1 MRYLSEAFWAKIEV
15 PYLGAIPFN
24 VIALA
29 AFALLGFG
37 EPAFWPLGAGLEAAY
52 LFFLST
58 NPRFQNV
65 VDARG
70 KVAVEQSAEAQRAAL
85 LSRLNPAQK
94 HRLGAIEAK
103 CQHILQIYQDQ
114 QVNEFTVSSNADALK
129 RLQWI
134 FLKLLVAQHYLNDG
148 GTDTN
153 LDDIQA
159 KIHQLENDLK
169 ITGITRTL
177 RESKEGTL
185 RILQQRLTNLNRR
198 AESNAEIESD
208 LGRVEAQV
216 DLALESATMQGQAEV
231 ISANVELTSHLLDS
245 SSFGDLSA
253 TVDAMDQTFAEPNK
267 PASDA
272 PTPADSS
279 VSSSAST
286 EKTSS

>member
-1 MRYLSEAFWAKIEV
+1 MRYLREAFWAKMEV

-24 VIALA
+24 VVGLV
-29 AFALLGFG
+29 AFALLGLG

-52 LFFLST
+52 LYLLSA
-58 NPRFQNV
+58 NPRFRNI

-70 KVAVEQSAEAQRAAL
+70 KVAVDQSAEARREAL
-85 LSRLNPAQK
+85 LSRLSTTQK
-94 HRLGAIEAK
+94 HRLEQVQAK
-103 CQHILQIYQDQ
+103 CHHILQIYQDQ
-114 QVNEFTVSSNADALK
+114 QVNEFTVASNTDSLK
-129 RLQWI
+129 RLEWI

-153 LDDIQA
+153 PEDLQC
-159 KIHQLENDLK
+159 KIRQLEHDLK
-169 ITGITRTL
+169 LSGISRTL

-185 RILQQRLTNLNRR
+185 RILKQRLANLDRR

-245 SSFGDLSA
+245 SSFGDLST
-253 TVDAMDQTFAEPNK
+253 TVDAMDHTFLERARQTTAGRAET
-267 PASDA
+267 S
-272 PTPADSS
+272 TPPP
-279 VSSSAST
+279 SAT
-286 EKTSS
+286 ENPPS